1 MKYLINGLDMFFS
14 GIIMYIL
21 YPFLHKDV
29 WIISERL
36 DQAQDNGIAFFEYLN
51 KEHTDIASYYLL
63 EKNCP
68 NINYVKSMGKV
79 LIQGTL
85 KHKILFLK
93 SKVIAS
99 TEKNMIEPWGSRIF
113 YRIFQRFFPRK
124 LKVFLQHG
132 VTDKDVSSVYGK
144 NVSDIDLFVTV
155 TNVEKEFIKDKF
167 GYNESEMA
175 NVGFCRY
182 DKLIGL
188 RDDYKKEKIIL
199 YMPTWRRNLIDLTKI
214 NNNEY
219 IKGAETRFLKSNYYK
234 EIQELINDIQLNNI
248 LEEYNY
254 KFILVTHHGINAF
267 SHLFNS
273 KFKNVKIYESE
284 EIQIQELLA
293 KADIFIT
300 DYSSIHFDSAY
311 IHNKNIYYQFDE
323 EDFYKNHAGKSYFN
337 YERDGFGPV
346 VKERKDM
353 FECLKECLESKD
365 EMLNRYLKRSKDF
378 FQFNDNNNSKRLYE
392 TIISK
397 LK

>member
-167 GYNESEMA
+167 GYNESEIA
-175 NVGFCRY
+175 N
-182 DKLIGL
+182 
-188 RDDYKKEKIIL
+188 
-199 YMPTWRRNLIDLTKI
+199 
-214 NNNEY
+214 
-219 IKGAETRFLKSNYYK
+219 S
-234 EIQELINDIQLNNI
+234 
-248 LEEYNY
+248 
-254 KFILVTHHGINAF
+254 
-267 SHLFNS
+267 
-273 KFKNVKIYESE
+273 
-284 EIQIQELLA
+284 
-293 KADIFIT
+293 
-300 DYSSIHFDSAY
+300 
-311 IHNKNIYYQFDE
+311 
-323 EDFYKNHAGKSYFN
+323 
-337 YERDGFGPV
+337 
-346 VKERKDM
+346 
-353 FECLKECLESKD
+353 
-365 EMLNRYLKRSKDF
+365 
-378 FQFNDNNNSKRLYE
+378 
-392 TIISK
+392 
-397 LK
+397 